1 MLSASS
7 TVLKALDSD
16 APSSFRHQNN
26 EQRKRRHRDGK
37 LLREGVG
44 LTTGL
49 GWSDSEDENAPGPLR
64 RKISDMIL
72 KRTMNT
78 AASFTDTSLGEPS
91 QSSSQ
96 LARSVSSIPLGVK
109 PSYSGD
115 FWHHD
120 DNGDTITSRS
130 NLNSKPIPSPITPEM
145 TPDSSTNSL
154 KSTLSSLN
162 ELPIPGLS
170 SNRPLRQRSSPP
182 VPILSPTIAGKS
194 LVRNYGEDELEAAE
208 AAYRASKELTSTISR
223 RSSRVASTVGSRD
236 SMWSNGTGV
245 LC

>member
-78 AASFTDTSLGEPS
+78 AA
-91 QSSSQ
+91 
-96 LARSVSSIPLGVK
+96 
-109 PSYSGD
+109 
-115 FWHHD
+115 
-120 DNGDTITSRS
+120 TSRS

-182 VPILSPTIAGKS
+182 VPILSPTIAGMS